1 MKIKLLAEISMTML
15 RARLRQ
21 TLVAAVGVTFG
32 ITMFVTLLSF
42 MNGLNNLLDGLIVNR
57 TPHIRL
63 YNEIE
68 PKENQPI
75 KISEQFKSSYNFIS
89 SVKSSNSRLE
99 IYNSGKIIHS
109 LEQDK
114 RVKGLSRKA
123 STQVFFNDGAI
134 DISGVM
140 NGIDVEK
147 EISFYKFEDYVTSGN
162 PIDLKNVPN
171 SIILGKPLAEKLLAN
186 LGDVIQLTTPAG
198 EKFKLKLVGYYQSG
212 YNDFDKTQSFVSLS
226 NLQKIIGKNNN
237 YVTDIQIKLNDI
249 SQAPA
254 IAKEYT
260 QKFSVKAEDINTA
273 NAQFETGTKVR
284 TLISYAVGITL
295 LIVAGFGIYNILN
308 MMIYEK
314 MDTIAI
320 LKATGFSGADV
331 RMIFMLISLSIG
343 FFGCLA
349 GLFAGNMLCR
359 FISSIPFNTAA
370 LPTVKTYPVS
380 FEVAYY
386 IIAFVFS
393 IITTFFAG
401 WFPARKAS
409 KVDPV
414 VIIRG
419 K

>member
-1 MKIKLLAEISMTML
+1 MRFKLLTEIAMTML
-15 RARLRQ
+15 KARLKQ

-63 YNEIE
+63 FNEIE
-68 PKENQPI
+68 PKQNQPI
-75 KISEQFKSSYNFIS
+75 KLIEQYKDDYHFIS

-99 IYNSGKIIHS
+99 IYNSEKIIEALGH
-109 LEQDK
+109 DK
-114 RVKGLSRKA
+114 RVKGVSRKA

-134 DISGVM
+134 DISGIL
-140 NGIDVEK
+140 NGIDVDK
-147 EISFYKFEDYVTSGN
+147 EISYYKFEDYVTSGK
-162 PIDLKNVPN
+162 PSDLKNVPN

-186 LGDVIQLTTPAG
+186 IGDVIQLTTPQG
-198 EKFKLKLVGYYQSG
+198 EKFRMKVMGYYQSG

-226 NLQKIIGKNNN
+226 NLQKIIGKSSN
-237 YVTDIQIKLNDI
+237 YVTDIQIKLHDI
-249 SQAPA
+249 KDATYMA
-254 IAKEYT
+254 GEYYE
-260 QKFSVKAEDINTA
+260 KFEVKAEDIQTA
-273 NAQFETGTKVR
+273 NAQFESGTKIR

-331 RMIFMLISLSIG
+331 KTIFMLISLSIG
-343 FFGCLA
+343 FFGCIA
-349 GLFAGNMLCR
+349 GLFLGNMLCR
-359 FISSIPFNTAA
+359 LISSIPFNTAA

-380 FEVAYY
+380 FEPAYY
-386 IIAFVFS
+386 IIAFIFAIV
-393 IITTFFAG
+393 TTFFAG
-401 WFPARKAS
+401 WFPSRKAS

-414 VIIRG
+414 IIIRG